1 MAVCL
6 KSLKQISLQNSY
18 IVIIIEKKKIKKNA
32 SSIFKSRVLIFI

>member
-18 IVIIIEKKKIKKNA
+18 IVIIIEKKKNKKECVKY
-32 SSIFKSRVLIFI
+32 F